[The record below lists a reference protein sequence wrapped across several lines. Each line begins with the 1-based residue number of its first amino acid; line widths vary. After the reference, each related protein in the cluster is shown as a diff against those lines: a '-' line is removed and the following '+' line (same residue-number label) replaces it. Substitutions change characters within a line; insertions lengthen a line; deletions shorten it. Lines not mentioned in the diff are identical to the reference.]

1 MRSDMVNKIA
11 KLTFKDYLNEKILG
25 NCYYSG
31 LLVFKSTKAD
41 VVNYLRQTPV
51 RFDHLGMCLVKNGSL
66 KVSLNFVEYSLKANT
81 LFFLSPMVVMQVIEC
96 SDDIEMYTLFTEFDL
111 FQKVGLP
118 VYKAYSMEKLGREN
132 DTILRLDT
140 RDSSRIFEYF
150 MNLERQNTMD
160 SGAMFRSEII
170 KMTLMLLFYEI
181 SSKINGNLARSIA
194 GFERKNRM
202 VMDFLNLASLHF
214 KTNRSVQYYA
224 DRLFI
229 SRKHLTRI
237 VKDVTGLGPKAILE
251 EIAISEAVILMN
263 VSSMSVKDV
272 MQELNFSDYGTF
284 SKFFKLHLG
293 QSPMNYRNQSL

>member
-1 MRSDMVNKIA
+1 MVNKIA

-25 NCYYSG
+25 NCYYQG
-31 LLVFKSTKAD
+31 LLVFKSTK
-41 VVNYLRQTPV
+41 VEISNYLCQMPV
-51 RFDHLGMCLVKNGSL
+51 RFDHLGMCLVKKGTV
-66 KVSLNFVEYSLKANT
+66 KVALNFIVYILEADT
-81 LFFLSPMVVMQVIEC
+81 LFFLSPMVVMQVIDS

-118 VYKAYSMEKLGREN
+118 VYKAYSMEKLGHEN

-150 MNLERQNTMD
+150 MNLERQNTVD
-160 SGAMFRSEII
+160 SDAMYRSEII

-181 SSKINGNLARSIA
+181 GSKINSNLTRSSA

-202 VMDFLNLASLHF
+202 VMDFLNLASIHF

-237 VKDVTGLGPKAILE
+237 VKNVTGLGPKAILE
-251 EIAISEAVILMN
+251 EIAIAEAVILMN
-263 VSSMSVKDV
+263 VSSMSIKDV
-272 MQELNFSDYGTF
+272 MQELNFSDFGTF
-284 SKFFKLHLG
+284 SKFFKQHLG
-293 QSPMNYRNQSL
+293 QSPMTYRNQSK